1 MEASQALAVIWIRH
15 LASRSRNAPRAPTI
29 SDPPTLC
36 PFLCRATR
44 ASSVSGILSRASRSR
59 SGRCGSRTATRRSRK
74 NREVA
79 VVGSLAARLGNDLSR
94 ALDLLEGEGRVVGVL
109 EPVEPP
115 LTSWL
120 EGRREGIALTNGRD
134 TAVLCPGEPSK
145 LSGAPVKQTDTSAG
159 HGYVEVIGAKVS
171 TGAGALDNHGL
182 AGYGAGGECE
192 AWVTVSLW
200 RIRVLRRSEH
210 SRVAGTAPR

>member
-1 MEASQALAVIWIRH
+1 M
-15 LASRSRNAPRAPTI
+15 
-29 SDPPTLC
+29 
-36 PFLCRATR
+36 
-44 ASSVSGILSRASRSR
+44 SRASRSR
-59 SGRCGSRTATRRSRK
+59 SGRCGSRTAPRRSRRK
-74 NREVA
+74 YPVI
-79 VVGSLAARLGNDLSR
+79 GSLAARLGNDLSR
-94 ALDLLEGEGRVVGVL
+94 TLDLFEGEGRVVGVL

-120 EGRREGIALTNGRD
+120 EGRREGIALTNGGD
-134 TAVLCPGEPSK
+134 TAVLCPWEPSK